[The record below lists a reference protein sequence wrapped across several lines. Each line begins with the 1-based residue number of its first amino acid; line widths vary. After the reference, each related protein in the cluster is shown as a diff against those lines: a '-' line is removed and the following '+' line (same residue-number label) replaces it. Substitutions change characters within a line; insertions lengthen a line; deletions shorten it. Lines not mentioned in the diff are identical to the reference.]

1 MPELVTGGAAG
12 ADTQDGAGWH
22 PASDATRRNA
32 TLAHDRQ
39 QQANRGHEPTEVTMQ
54 QRQVSWV
61 FRSAWPLLAL
71 LACLASALPARAD
84 TPALSIKMTGGQ
96 QAVYSL
102 LELQRI
108 GFEGDTLVVAKAGA
122 SDRYATADI
131 VKIEF
136 LMEYSAVQ
144 DPRDAAVLVKAMRL
158 FQNQPNP
165 FSPDTRIRF
174 DLPKAGPV
182 GLSIYSVNGRLIRKL
197 VNDTRPAGRH
207 ITSWDGRNDAGDK
220 VGSGVYF
227 YRLIAQGAE
236 ESRRMIL
243 LP

>member
-1 MPELVTGGAAG
+1 MPELMTGNAACED
-12 ADTQDGAGWH
+12 AQNGAGKH
-22 PASDATRRNA
+22 RANDAPLRNA
-32 TLAHDRQ
+32 TLPHDRQ
-39 QQANRGHEPTEVTMQ
+39 QPASRSQETTEATMQ
-54 QRQVSWV
+54 RRPVSQV
-61 FRSAWPLLAL
+61 RCLAWPILAL
-71 LACLASALPARAD
+71 LACLASAFPARAD
-84 TPALSIKMTGGQ
+84 TPALSIQMTTGQ

-122 SDRYATADI
+122 SERYATEDI
-131 VKIEF
+131 IKIEF
-136 LMEYSAVQ
+136 LMESSAVQ
-144 DPRDAAVLVKAMRL
+144 DPRDAAVLVKAMHL

-165 FSPDTRIRF
+165 SSPDTRIRF

-207 ITSWDGRNDAGDK
+207 ITSRDGRNDAGDK

-227 YRLIAQGAE
+227 YRLTAQGAE